1 MAPEMTKYDSDIPYG
16 KIHRVAEL
24 GLLVRRKRKAI
35 GMRQAD
41 LAGLAGVGTRF
52 LSELENG
59 KETAEIGKVLLV
71 CHRLGLDVW
80 IAPRGAAPGGG
91 ER

>member
-1 MAPEMTKYDSDIPYG
+1 MPNYNPDIPYG
-16 KIHRVAEL
+16 KISSVAEL
-24 GLLVRRKRKAI
+24 GRAVRRKRRAI
-35 GMRQAD
+35 GVRQAD
-41 LAGLAGVGTRF
+41 LAALAGVGTRF

-71 CHRLGLDVW
+71 CKRLGLDVW
-80 IAPRGAAPGGG
+80 VAPRGEVPSGG

>member
-1 MAPEMTKYDSDIPYG
+1 MPSRSQDIPYG
-16 KIHRVAEL
+16 KVASVAEL
-24 GLLVRRKRKAI
+24 GQLVRDKRRAI

-41 LAGLAGVGTRF
+41 LAALAGVGTRF

-59 KETAEIGKVLLV
+59 KETAEVGKVLRV

-80 IAPRGAAPGGG
+80 IAPRGELPGGS